1 MALLSVRELSVVY
14 QTQRGTVRAVDDVS
28 LAIEE
33 REAFGLV
40 GESGCGKTTL
50 ALALLGLLPR
60 NGRIR
65 SGEILFQ
72 ETDLASA
79 PRDTMRHIRWKG
91 ISMVF
96 QAAMNS
102 LNPVQRVGDQIV
114 EAIRAHEAVT
124 HEEGRQRV
132 RELFQLVGL
141 DPDHARAY
149 PHQYSG
155 GMKQRAIIAMALACR
170 PALVIADEPTT
181 ALDVIMQ
188 DQILA
193 ELVRLQTR
201 MGMAMLY
208 ISHDI
213 AIISESCQRVG
224 VMYAGSMVECGP
236 GKEVFSVPLHPYM
249 QALLGSYPSLRG
261 KKGRLASIAGE
272 LPNLIDPPPGCKFHP
287 RCAHAMAVCR
297 RKVPVYGEIKPGRWV
312 ACHLHAQA

>member
-1 MALLSVRELSVVY
+1 MALLGVQRLNVEY
-14 QTQRGTVRAVDDVS
+14 KTQHGAVRAVEDVS
-28 LAIEE
+28 LEIGE

-60 NGRIR
+60 NGHIR
-65 SGEILFQ
+65 SGAILFQ
-72 ETDLASA
+72 GLDLASA
-79 PRDTMRHIRWKG
+79 PPDAMRRIRWKG
-91 ISMVF
+91 IAMVF

-114 EAIRAHEAVT
+114 EAIRAHEAVSK
-124 HEEGRQRV
+124 EEAKQRV
-132 RELFQLVGL
+132 VELFQLVGL
-141 DPDHARAY
+141 DPERARAY

-155 GMKQRAIIAMALACR
+155 GMKQRAVIAMALACR

-188 DQILA
+188 DQILV
-193 ELVRLQTR
+193 ELVQLQTR
-201 MGMAMLY
+201 IGMAMLY

-224 VMYAGSMVECGP
+224 VMYAGSLVECGP
-236 GKEVFSVPLHPYM
+236 SEQVFLAPLHPYM

-261 KKGRLASIAGE
+261 KKERLGAIGGE
-272 LPNLIDPPPGCKFHP
+272 PPNLIAPPPGCKFHP
-287 RCAHAMAVCR
+287 RCAHVMQVCR
-297 RKVPVYGEIKPGRWV
+297 REAPEYREIKPGHWV
-312 ACHLHAQA
+312 ACHLHG

>member
-1 MALLSVRELSVVY
+1 MALLGVHELSVIY
-14 QTQRGTVRAVDDVS
+14 QTQHGAVRAVEDVS
-28 LAIEE
+28 LEIGE

-60 NGRIR
+60 NGHIR
-65 SGEILFQ
+65 SGTILFQ
-72 ETDLASA
+72 GTDLASA
-79 PRDTMRHIRWKG
+79 PPDAMRRIRWKG
-91 ISMVF
+91 IAMVF

-114 EAIRAHEAVT
+114 EAIRAHEAVSQD
-124 HEEGRQRV
+124 EARQRV
-132 RELFQLVGL
+132 VELFQLVGL
-141 DPDHARAY
+141 DPERARAY

-188 DQILA
+188 DQILV
-193 ELVRLQTR
+193 ELVQLQTR
-201 MGMAMLY
+201 IGMAMLY

-224 VMYAGSMVECGP
+224 VMYAGNLAECGP
-236 GKEVFSVPLHPYM
+236 SEQVFSAPLHPYM

-261 KKGRLASIAGE
+261 KKERLGAIGGE
-272 LPNLIDPPPGCKFHP
+272 PPNLIAPPPGCKFHP
-287 RCAHAMAVCR
+287 RCAHAMQVCR
-297 RKVPVYGEIKPGRWV
+297 RDAPAYREIKPGHWV
-312 ACHLHAQA
+312 ACHLHG

>member
-1 MALLSVRELSVVY
+1 MALLGVHELNVEY
-14 QTQRGTVRAVDDVS
+14 KTQHGSVRAVEDVS
-28 LAIEE
+28 LEIGE
-33 REAFGLV
+33 RESFGLV

-60 NGRIR
+60 NGRVR
-65 SGEILFQ
+65 SGTILFQ
-72 ETDLASA
+72 GIDLAEA
-79 PRDTMRHIRWKG
+79 PPDAMRRLRWKG
-91 ISMVF
+91 IAMVF

-114 EAIRAHEAVT
+114 EAIRAHEEVSK
-124 HEEGRQRV
+124 EEARQRV
-132 RELFQLVGL
+132 TELFQLVGL
-141 DPDHARAY
+141 DRERARAY

-155 GMKQRAIIAMALACR
+155 GMKQRAVIAMALACR

-193 ELVRLQTR
+193 ELVQLQTKI
-201 MGMAMLY
+201 GMAMLY

-224 VMYAGSMVECGP
+224 VMYAGSLVECGP
-236 GKEVFSVPLHPYM
+236 SERIFSAPLHPYM

-261 KKGRLASIAGE
+261 EKGQLAAIGGE
-272 LPNLIDPPPGCKFHP
+272 PPNLIAPPSGCKFHP
-287 RCAHAMAVCR
+287 RCAHVMPVCR
-297 RKVPVYGEIKPGRWV
+297 GEAPEYREITPRHWV
-312 ACHLHAQA
+312 ACHLCG

>member
-1 MALLSVRELSVVY
+1 MALLGVHELSVVY
-14 QTQRGTVRAVDDVS
+14 QTQHGAVRAVEDVS
-28 LAIEE
+28 LEIGE

-60 NGRIR
+60 NGHIR
-65 SGEILFQ
+65 SGAILFQ
-72 ETDLASA
+72 GLDLASA
-79 PRDTMRHIRWKG
+79 PPDAMRRIRWKG
-91 ISMVF
+91 IAMVF

-114 EAIRAHEAVT
+114 EAIRAHEAVSK
-124 HEEGRQRV
+124 EEAKQRV
-132 RELFQLVGL
+132 VELFQLVGL
-141 DPDHARAY
+141 DPERARAY

-155 GMKQRAIIAMALACR
+155 GMKQRAVIAMALACR

-188 DQILA
+188 DQILV
-193 ELVRLQTR
+193 ELVQLQTQI
-201 MGMAMLY
+201 GMAMLY

-224 VMYAGSMVECGP
+224 VMYAGRLVECGP
-236 GKEVFSVPLHPYM
+236 SEQVFSAPLHPYM

-261 KKGRLASIAGE
+261 KKERLGAIGGE
-272 LPNLIDPPPGCKFHP
+272 PPNLIAPPPGCKFHP
-287 RCAHAMAVCR
+287 RCAHVMQVCR
-297 RKVPVYGEIKPGRWV
+297 REAPEYRELKPGHWV
-312 ACHLHAQA
+312 ACHLHG

>member
-1 MALLSVRELSVVY
+1 MALLGVHELNVEY
-14 QTQRGTVRAVDDVS
+14 KTQHGSVRAVENVS
-28 LAIEE
+28 LEIGE

-60 NGRIR
+60 NGHIR
-65 SGEILFQ
+65 SGAILFQ
-72 ETDLASA
+72 DLDLASA
-79 PRDTMRHIRWKG
+79 PPAAMRRIRWKG
-91 ISMVF
+91 IAMVF

-114 EAIRAHEAVT
+114 EAIRAHEAVSK
-124 HEEGRQRV
+124 EEAKQRV
-132 RELFQLVGL
+132 VELFQLVGL
-141 DPDHARAY
+141 DPERARAY

-155 GMKQRAIIAMALACR
+155 GMKQRAVIAMALACR

-193 ELVRLQTR
+193 ELVQLQTK

-224 VMYAGSMVECGP
+224 VMYAGRLVECGP
-236 GKEVFSVPLHPYM
+236 SEQVFLAPLHPYM

-261 KKGRLASIAGE
+261 KKERLGAIGGE
-272 LPNLIDPPPGCKFHP
+272 PPNLISPPPGCKFHP
-287 RCAHAMAVCR
+287 RCAHVMQVCR
-297 RKVPVYGEIKPGRWV
+297 CVAPEYLEIKPGHWV
-312 ACHLHAQA
+312 ACHLHG

>member
-1 MALLSVRELSVVY
+1 MALLGVHELSVVY
-14 QTQRGTVRAVDDVS
+14 QTQHGAVRAVEDVS
-28 LAIEE
+28 LEIGE

-60 NGRIR
+60 NGHIR
-65 SGEILFQ
+65 SGAILFQ
-72 ETDLASA
+72 GLDLASA
-79 PRDTMRHIRWKG
+79 PPDAMRRIRWKG
-91 ISMVF
+91 IAMVF

-114 EAIRAHEAVT
+114 EAIRAHEVVSRDEA
-124 HEEGRQRV
+124 RQRV
-132 RELFQLVGL
+132 VELFQLVGL
-141 DPDHARAY
+141 DPERARAY

-155 GMKQRAIIAMALACR
+155 GMKQRAVIAMALACR

-181 ALDVIMQ
+181 ALDVIVQ

-193 ELVRLQTR
+193 ELVQLQTQT
-201 MGMAMLY
+201 GMAMLY

-224 VMYAGSMVECGP
+224 VMYAGRLVECGP
-236 GKEVFSVPLHPYM
+236 SEKVFSAPQHPYM

-261 KKGRLASIAGE
+261 ERGRLAAIGGE
-272 LPNLIDPPPGCKFHP
+272 PPSLIFPPPGCKFHP
-287 RCAHAMAVCR
+287 RCAHVMPVCR
-297 RKVPVYGEIKPGRWV
+297 REAPEYREIKPGHWV
-312 ACHLHAQA
+312 ACHLHG